1 MKIGIITDIH
11 ENVTMLERVLR
22 LADSTRCDGLA
33 CLGDIAGYDSR
44 FHNYHF
50 DRSARQCVEMV
61 RTNCRWV
68 VPGNHDLFASHRLP
82 SYSNGFVYPDT
93 WFSLS
98 PEDRRNRSAGRVWS
112 FESED
117 PNDLG
122 EEQKEYLNS
131 LPEYEIVTL
140 NGLKMLLSHYIFP
153 DLTGSTTRYVE
164 RKHHMDDLWKFMDS
178 HNVTFSLSGHSHK
191 SHAYFSYYGS
201 FSFMRAF
208 HSVPNDTI
216 HLGDDMTMLLL
227 PPVTGGKGRTAF
239 SVIDSETR
247 ILRLFHEKMI

>member
-11 ENVTMLERVLR
+11 ENVSMLERVLR
-22 LADSTRCDGLA
+22 MADSTRCDELA
-33 CLGDIAGYDSR
+33 CLGDITGYDSR
-44 FHNYHF
+44 FYNYHF
-50 DRSARQCVEMV
+50 ARSARQCVDMI
-61 RTNCRWV
+61 RANCRWV
-68 VPGNHDLFASHRLP
+68 VPGNHDLFASQRFP
-82 SYSNGFVYPDT
+82 SYSNGFVFPET
-93 WFSLS
+93 WFTLS
-98 PEDRRNRSAGRVWS
+98 PAERRNRAAGRVWS

-122 EEQKEYLNS
+122 DMEKEYLKS
-131 LPEYEIVTL
+131 LPEYEIVAL

-164 RKHHMDDLWKFMDS
+164 KKRHLDDLWKFMDS
-178 HNVTFSLSGHSHK
+178 RNLTYSLSGHSHK
-191 SHAYFSYYGS
+191 SHAYFSNRGS
-201 FSFMRAF
+201 FSFVRAI

-216 HLGDDMTMLLL
+216 HLGNEMTMLLL

-239 SVIDSETR
+239 SVIDSEKR

>member
-22 LADSTRCDGLA
+22 LADSTRCDELA

-44 FHNYHF
+44 FYNYHF
-50 DRSARQCVEMV
+50 TRSARRCVDMV
-61 RTNCRWV
+61 RASCRWV
-68 VPGNHDLFASHRLP
+68 VPGNHDLFASRRHP
-82 SYSNGFVYPDT
+82 AWSNGFVYPEI

-98 PEDRRNRSAGRVWS
+98 PAERRSISAGRVWS
-112 FESED
+112 FDSED

-122 EEQKEYLNS
+122 EEQKDYLNS
-131 LPEYEIVTL
+131 LPEYEIVSL
-140 NGLKMLLSHYIFP
+140 NGLKMLFSHYIFP
-153 DLTGSTTRYVE
+153 DLTGSTTRHVE
-164 RKHHMDDLWKFMDS
+164 RKHHMDDLWRFMDT
-178 HNVTFSLSGHSHK
+178 HNVKFSLSGHSHK
-191 SHAYFSYYGS
+191 SHAYFSNRGS
-201 FSFMRAF
+201 FSFVRAI

-216 HLGDDMTMLLL
+216 HLGDDMTMILL

-247 ILRLFHEKMI
+247 MLRLFHEKMI